1 MLKENNMIEMY
12 GFIPQMTYPQLNIMY
27 ALMDTQKKMLGDE
40 IKQDIILND
49 KVSFLSGNKG
59 IITGK
64 VIKKMRKN
72 VLIRQDLTR
81 TRWTVSPV
89 LLTKI
94 NEKEAERA

>member
-1 MLKENNMIEMY
+1 MLKENDMIEIY
-12 GFIPQMTYPQLNIMY
+12 GFIPQMTYPQLSIIY
-27 ALMDTQKKMLGDE
+27 SLMDSQKKMLGNA
-40 IKQDIILND
+40 IKQDIALND
-49 KVSFLSGNKG
+49 KVTFLSSKEG

-72 VLIRQDLTR
+72 VLIRQDLSR